1 MGKEFYGLEYD
12 FCKLSRQKMTHNF
25 WTVSAIVPRTKLHN
39 KKWSRFQAL
48 EDCKCKGDGLVLG
61 FFFCVFLSF
70 YFILLL
76 MELYAAIFL
85 LVSTANSSP
94 SFFDGESF
102 FLGSYTYVFI
112 LQECFMTFMF
122 FSGID
127 KSRQAQKDGCYFECI
142 ARSKYP
148 VL

>member
-122 FSGID
+122 FFI
-127 KSRQAQKDGCYFECI
+127 
-142 ARSKYP
+142 
-148 VL
+148 